1 MAAVALIA
9 GTSET
14 AVLVNDTVLVNDIV
28 LVDFWAAW

>member
-14 AVLVNDTVLVNDIV
+14 AVLVNDIV